1 MLLGIL
7 VRPLIVAAFAAI
19 GRRDLDRVVGRLAPD
34 VHHRFAGDHALGGER
49 HDREAVRRWFERL
62 FRLYPELTF
71 RVGRVTAG
79 GWPWALR
86 ITVEW
91 VADAT
96 PLHGEPYRNVG
107 AHVIRFDRGRVGH
120 LHAYEDSQVVGRA
133 LQTMAAAGI
142 AEAAAPPIT
151 S

>member
-7 VRPLIVAAFAAI
+7 VRPLIVAVFAAI
-19 GRRDLDRVVGRLAPD
+19 GRRDVDRMVGRLAPD

-71 RVGRVTAG
+71 RVGRVTAS

-91 VADAT
+91 VAAVT

-107 AHVIRFDRGRVGH
+107 AHVIRLDRGRVSH
-120 LHAYEDSQVVGRA
+120 LHAYEDSQAVDRA
-133 LQTMAAAGI
+133 LQAMAAAGI
-142 AEAAAPPIT
+142 AEAAAAPIT